1 MSPTL
6 YNFMGNRI
14 SKGNRKEGHAP
25 TFKGKKA
32 TWAFTLVELLAVI
45 AIIGLLAGI
54 VLGTSGIAVEKSRL
68 SRIRA
73 EKEKLVTAIEDYKS
87 VMGTYPPD
95 NQDTTKYDLSNTNDY
110 HMRCG
115 KNPLFYEL
123 SGCTFDRSGGSKG
136 TFTTQNKG
144 ESVPVDDLKNAFGVK
159 GIDNSARN
167 KKDIPYRGVS
177 FKPNQFA
184 AIKDFQDVNI
194 LVVPIDKGPQLIPAR
209 DANRQLNP
217 WFYDASTTNRH
228 NLETYDLWSEYNGR
242 DKRVN
247 VIGNW

>member
-167 KKDIPYRGVS
+167 KKDIPY
-177 FKPNQFA
+177 
-184 AIKDFQDVNI
+184 
-194 LVVPIDKGPQLIPAR
+194 
-209 DANRQLNP
+209 
-217 WFYDASTTNRH
+217 
-228 NLETYDLWSEYNGR
+228 
-242 DKRVN
+242 
-247 VIGNW
+247 